1 MPNTPQGAYSPTDDD
16 LDALIGEAAGPDETP
31 DPAPEAASSAPSGD
45 PAGNRTDARPAN
57 AAAGEQETDDERA
70 REPEGDEVEAV
81 DTATPAP
88 EAPPAPP
95 AALPAGSK
103 PFQVKAAGGEHVL
116 AGALELPDGSV
127 VIAKD
132 AQPEFR
138 RFVASAVELQKN
150 FTQLRRNSQRQ
161 MQALQQA
168 QTDRDLESGVI
179 VEEWKKFLAMSPE
192 ARWEYAQ
199 QLDAEAPTIQTA
211 IERKKLERDREQLK
225 REREGPPLLDEE
237 KEEQAQQGAAK
248 ELAVTFRSLATH
260 EDAKLFTQDELQKF
274 WAKWARRPQR
284 LMRTATEDGDGWT
297 KGQTVFD
304 DTEVWEDFQL
314 LADVKK
320 KAAATAGPTGAAA
333 RNAALNADQTGT
345 RIPPVVA
352 PTRPAAGD
360 GRKKQP
366 SFSGN
371 KKGWK
376 KAFAAGEL
384 DDPE

>member
-1 MPNTPQGAYSPTDDD
+1 MPNTPQGAYSPSDDD
-16 LDALIGEAAGPDETP
+16 LDALIEESGAGDDTP
-31 DPAPEAASSAPSGD
+31 DPAPEARSSAPSGD
-45 PAGNRTDARPAN
+45 PAGNRPDPDPAN
-57 AAAGEQETDDERA
+57 AAVATHDEDDEPQRQ
-70 REPEGDEVEAV
+70 PEGEPTGEEEGA
-81 DTATPAP
+81 PAAAA
-88 EAPPAPP
+88 EAPPAVPP
-95 AALPAGSK
+95 GSK

-150 FTQLRRNSQRQ
+150 FTQLRRNSQREI
-161 MQALQQA
+161 LTLKQA

-179 VEEWKKFLAMSPE
+179 VEEWKKFLGMTPE
-192 ARWEYAQ
+192 QRWDYVQ

-211 IERKKLERDREQLK
+211 IERKKLDRDRDALK

-237 KEEQAQQGAAK
+237 KEEQVQQLATN
-248 ELAVTFRSLATH
+248 ELAGTFRTLATH
-260 EDAKLFTQDELQKF
+260 ADAKLFTEDELQKL

-284 LMRTATEDGDGWT
+284 LTRTATEDGDGWK

-304 DTEVWEDFQL
+304 DTEVWEDFAL

-320 KAAATAGPTGAAA
+320 KAAAKAGPTGAAA
-333 RNAALNADQTGT
+333 RNAALNADQTGKT
-345 RIPPVVA
+345 RIPPVVT
-352 PTRPAAGD
+352 PTRPAPGD

-366 SFSGN
+366 SFAGN

-376 KAFAAGEL
+376 KEFMAGSL